1 MALARLK
8 STFVCQ
14 NCGAVSPRWQGK
26 CDDCGD
32 WNTLVE
38 EAAAA
43 GVAAGPMKSKR
54 KGRVV
59 ALAALAGE
67 TPDAPRVVNATP
79 QEIGHLSAP
88 SDSIR

>member
-1 MALARLK
+1 MGLARLK

-38 EAAAA
+38 EAASA
-43 GVAAGPMKSKR
+43 GVAA
-54 KGRVV
+54 
-59 ALAALAGE
+59 
-67 TPDAPRVVNATP
+67 
-79 QEIGHLSAP
+79 
-88 SDSIR
+88 